1 MKKKFSRQELYE
13 LVWSKSML
21 ALSKEYNISDVGLR
35 KMCRRMEIPVPLLGH
50 WQKVEHGKAPNK
62 KILSANY
69 SGQMEVTLEL
79 REPGSGG
86 TTGFQSQLTILH
98 NQILS
103 DPSLPLSVPDRLS
116 AKDELVADVKLDLT
130 SKQYRPRNGIITS
143 ATGNLDITV
152 SPKNL
157 SRALRFMAAL
167 VKLLKVRGH
176 KIKIENHETFVIVEG
191 QDIQLTLREK
201 SSMVDG
207 AESWQ
212 DGYTRP
218 TGTLSLQMKQSYH
231 LMEAR
236 DGKVPLENQLAKI
249 LAKIEFKGRQARHEH
264 EERQRQREER
274 EAQEKIEKERRQRE
288 EKELEGFKALI
299 RSAQR
304 WQKVKLLREYICEL
318 KSTNA
323 QPELIQWAASKC
335 DWYDPMIETED
346 PLLQGIDRETLAP
359 IKRPLSFNW

>member
-1 MKKKFSRQELYE
+1 MGFGRQAWKEVRLKGGNRLCRKFLASIFRHKPKFVPMINERIKTYSCHVMKKKFSRQELYE
-13 LVWSKSML
+13 LAWSKSML

-50 WQKVEHGKAPNK
+50 WQKVEHGKTPNK

-116 AKDELVADVKLDLT
+116 AKDELIADVKLDLT

-191 QDIQLTLREK
+191 QDIQLILKEK
-201 SSMVDG
+201 SSIIYGGGRRVLARWLYASDRNSFLTD
-207 AESWQ
+207 E
-212 DGYTRP
+212 TK
-218 TGTLSLQMKQSYH
+218 LSL
-231 LMEAR
+231 
-236 DGKVPLENQLAKI
+236 DGSKRW
-249 LAKIEFKGRQARHEH
+249 KG
-264 EERQRQREER
+264 
-274 EAQEKIEKERRQRE
+274 
-288 EKELEGFKALI
+288 
-299 RSAQR
+299 
-304 WQKVKLLREYICEL
+304 
-318 KSTNA
+318 ST
-323 QPELIQWAASKC
+323 
-335 DWYDPMIETED
+335 
-346 PLLQGIDRETLAP
+346 
-359 IKRPLSFNW
+359 